1 MSSYGMRDGSVGE
14 RMMDAVTRNPE
25 GLLLLG
31 AGIAL
36 LLRGGLA
43 TDRGA
48 GAQNLGGR
56 QYTGQHTGQREV
68 RQNREGLTEQVGA
81 AAQRAGDYVSEA
93 TERVTETARSYA
105 SSATEYA
112 GEVGAAAME
121 RSQRL
126 ADQAKE
132 TTDDLV
138 REQPWAVA
146 LAGLAAGAA
155 VAAMFP
161 STRIEGRALGQVGQR
176 LRSAAGNMGEQLMEA
191 GLQAGERLGEV
202 AEERG
207 LNSDG
212 LKEAARDV
220 GETFRSALVG
230 EDTGSDRRQPKPTG
244 GRSQSGTT
252 QGKSAGSPDATSR
265 GRR

>member
-1 MSSYGMRDGSVGE
+1 MSNHGMRDGGSVGE

-36 LLRGGLA
+36 LLRSGLA
-43 TDRGA
+43 TDRRA
-48 GAQNLGGR
+48 GAQNFGGR
-56 QYTGQHTGQREV
+56 QYAGRREV
-68 RQNREGLTEQVGA
+68 RQTGEGLTEQVGA
-81 AAQRAGDYVSEA
+81 AAQRAGDYVSDA
-93 TERVTETARSYA
+93 TDKVTETARSYA

-112 GEVGAAAME
+112 GDVGAAAME

-126 ADQAKE
+126 ADQAWE

-155 VAAMFP
+155 VAAIFP
-161 STRIEGRALGQVGQR
+161 STRMEGRALGQVGQR
-176 LRSAAGNMGEQLMEA
+176 LRSAAGHMGEQLMEA

-212 LKEAARDV
+212 LKEAALDV
-220 GETFRSALVG
+220 GQTFRSALVG
-230 EDTGSDRRQPKPTG
+230 ENAGSETRQAKPEG
-244 GRSQSGTT
+244 GSGTPPR
-252 QGKSAGSPDATSR
+252 KSGGSSDTTSR

>member
-1 MSSYGMRDGSVGE
+1 MSSHGMRDGDSIGE

-36 LLRGGLA
+36 LLRSGLA
-43 TDRGA
+43 TDRRA
-48 GAQNLGGR
+48 GTQNFGGR
-56 QYTGQHTGQREV
+56 QYAGPRDL
-68 RQNREGLTEQVGA
+68 RQSSEGLTEQVGA
-81 AAQRAGDYVSEA
+81 AARRAGDYVSQA
-93 TERVTETARSYA
+93 TEKVSETARSYA
-105 SSATEYA
+105 SSATDYA
-112 GEVGAAAME
+112 GEVGEAAME

-126 ADQAKE
+126 ASQAWE
-132 TTDDLV
+132 TTDELV
-138 REQPWAVA
+138 RGQPWAVA
-146 LAGLAAGAA
+146 FVGLAAGAA
-155 VAAMFP
+155 VAAIFP

-176 LRSAAGNMGEQLMEA
+176 VRSVAGNMGEQLMEA

-207 LNSDG
+207 LNSEG

-220 GETFRSALVG
+220 GQTFRTALVG
-230 EDTGSDRRQPKPTG
+230 EDAGSERPQAKPGG
-244 GRSQSGTT
+244 GRTQAKSG
-252 QGKSAGSPDATSR
+252 SGSDATSG

>member
-1 MSSYGMRDGSVGE
+1 MSSHGMRDGDSVGE
-14 RMMDAVTRNPE
+14 RVMDAVTRNPE

-36 LLRGGLA
+36 LLRSGLA
-43 TDRGA
+43 TDRRA
-48 GAQNLGGR
+48 GTQNFGGR
-56 QYTGQHTGQREV
+56 QYAGPREV
-68 RQNREGLTEQVGA
+68 RQSSEGLTEQVGA
-81 AAQRAGDYVSEA
+81 AARRAGDYVSEA
-93 TERVTETARSYA
+93 TEKAAETARSYA
-105 SSATEYA
+105 SSATDYA

-126 ADQAKE
+126 AGQAWE

-146 LAGLAAGAA
+146 LVGLAAGAA
-155 VAAMFP
+155 VAAIFP

-176 LRSAAGNMGEQLMEA
+176 LRSAAGNVGEQLMEA

-207 LNSDG
+207 LNSEG

-220 GETFRSALVG
+220 GETFRTALAG
-230 EDTGSDRRQPKPTG
+230 EDAGSDRPQAKPQG
-244 GRSQSGTT
+244 GRPQSGTT
-252 QGKSAGSPDATSR
+252 QAKPASGSDATSG